1 MSKLLLLDG
10 NSLTYRAFFAVPED
24 MATRSGQPTGAVFG
38 FTSMLIN
45 LVRDHRPDAIAVCF
59 DRREPTFRHI
69 AAPEYKAHRDET
81 PPTLI
86 DQLGLVRQVLE
97 SLSIP
102 AIDSAGF
109 EADDL
114 LATLA
119 SEAEQRGD
127 DVLIVSGDRDV
138 YQLVHDPKI
147 QVLYNRRGVTDYALY
162 DEAGITERTGVT
174 PDLYVQYAALRGDPS
189 DNLPGVPGVGEKTA
203 AKLLNKYG
211 SVEALLAAAAEQTP
225 KLAENLA
232 AHGEVVR
239 RNVDLMTLR
248 TDAPIDATPADL
260 RWSGFDADLVA
271 RTFEFL
277 EFGTLHARLSDA
289 LAGTSLDG
297 MLSPSAS
304 SPETAQLADVQLLQ
318 VDGEGGARGAHAA
331 RLLGELSR
339 RDEPVALGFTVEA
352 DGALGVLAVAD
363 DPSQGTV
370 LALGLHDLAVP
381 DIAAPCA
388 RLLGAEGPGVHV
400 HQAKE
405 LMRALARREAEPA
418 GEAVARAARERSEQE
433 REAQGDLDAGAA
445 LAGLAVDTSI
455 AAYLIHPSE
464 GRDELSALLVRHC
477 GTELAG
483 GGTEGQL
490 GFDDLDADGPADGIV
505 AARDALA
512 VAMLAPMLD
521 QQLESLGM
529 SDLYRDV
536 ERPLISVLARMETAG
551 IGVDRGELESLR
563 DHLTGEVLALEAE
576 VRELAGRDDLNVN
589 SPKQLAEVLF
599 EDLGLTPQRKTKTG
613 YSTSAAALESLR
625 GEHRIVDRL
634 LAFREVEKLRST
646 YGVSLLECVEPDG
659 RIHAT
664 FNQTVAR
671 TGRLSSEDP
680 NLHNIPVRTEQGR
693 LFRRAFIPADGCELL
708 IADYNQIELRVIA
721 HLSGDPGLVGAFEAG
736 HDIHSATAASLFGIS
751 PTEVDSQQRSV
762 AKMVSYG
769 LAYGM
774 EAYGLGQRL
783 GVPTGEAAEILDA
796 YFEAFPKV
804 RSFMDGVVEQSRE
817 RGYTETAFGRRRPL
831 PELTSRNFR
840 VRQAA
845 ERQAM
850 NAPIQGLAADI
861 FKVALIRLDEAL
873 QAGSAASRLVLQ
885 VHDEV
890 ILEVDPAESAEVTD
904 LTVDV
909 MRNAADLAVP
919 LEVHVAAGATW
930 ADAKG

>member
-59 DRREPTFRHI
+59 DRREPTFRHT

-102 AIDSAGF
+102 AIDCAGF

-162 DEAGITERTGVT
+162 DEAGIAERTGVT

-232 AHGEVVR
+232 ANGEVVR

-248 TDAPIDATPADL
+248 TDAPTDVTPADL
-260 RWSGFDADLVA
+260 QWSGFDADLVT

-277 EFGTLHARLSDA
+277 EFGTLHARLRDA

-297 MLSPSAS
+297 LLVPSAS
-304 SPETAQLADVQLLQ
+304 APETAQLADVQLLP
-318 VDGEGGARGAHAA
+318 VDAEGGARGADAA
-331 RLLGELSR
+331 GLLSELSR
-339 RDEPVALGFTVEA
+339 RDEPVALGFTIAA

-370 LALGLHDLAVP
+370 LALSTDDLAVP
-381 DIAAPCA
+381 EIAAACA
-388 RLLGAEGPGVHV
+388 RLLGADGPSVHV

-405 LMRALARREAEPA
+405 LMRALARLP
-418 GEAVARAARERSEQE
+418 
-433 REAQGDLDAGAA
+433 GDGAAGAA
-445 LAGLAVDTSI
+445 LGGLAVDTSI

-464 GRDELSALLVRHC
+464 GRDELSALLARHC

-483 GGTEGQL
+483 GSTEGQL
-490 GFDDLDADGPADGIV
+490 GFDDLDADGPTEGIV

-551 IGVDRGELESLR
+551 IGVDRSELESLR
-563 DHLTGEVLALEAE
+563 DHLTGEVSALESE
-576 VRELAGRDDLNVN
+576 VRRLAGRDDLNVN

-625 GEHRIVDRL
+625 GEHPIVDRL

-693 LFRRAFIPADGCELL
+693 LFRRAFVPAGGFELL

-751 PTEVDSQQRSV
+751 PAEVDPQQRSV

-783 GVPTGEAAEILDA
+783 GVPTAEAAEILDA

-873 QAGSAASRLVLQ
+873 QARSAASRLVLQ

-890 ILEVDPAESAEVTD
+890 ILEVPPDEAAEVTD

>member
-59 DRREPTFRHI
+59 DRREPTFRHT

-81 PPTLI
+81 PATLI

-102 AIDSAGF
+102 AIDCAGF

-119 SEAEQRGD
+119 SGAEQRGD

-147 QVLYNRRGVTDYALY
+147 RVLYNRRGVTDYALY
-162 DEAGITERTGVT
+162 DEAGIAERTGVT

-211 SVEALLAAAAEQTP
+211 SVEALLEAAAEQTP

-232 AHGEVVR
+232 AHGDNVR

-248 TDAPIDATPADL
+248 TDAPIDATVDDL
-260 RWSGFDADLVA
+260 QWNSFDTDLVT

-277 EFGTLHARLSDA
+277 EFGTLHARLRDA

-297 MLSPSAS
+297 LLVSSAS
-304 SPETAQLADVQLLQ
+304 SPETAQLAEVQLLP
-318 VDGEGGARGAHAA
+318 VEAEGGARGAHAA
-331 RLLGELSR
+331 ALLSELSH
-339 RDEPVALGFTVEA
+339 RDDPIALGFTVEA
-352 DGALGVLAVAD
+352 DGTLGVLAVAE
-363 DPSQGTV
+363 DPSHGTV
-370 LALGLHDLAVP
+370 LALGPDDLAVP
-381 DIAAPCA
+381 AIAAECA
-388 RLLGAEGPGVHV
+388 RLLGADGPGVQV

-405 LMRALARREAEPA
+405 LMRALGRLP
-418 GEAVARAARERSEQE
+418 GE
-433 REAQGDLDAGAA
+433 LDVGAA
-445 LAGLAVDTSI
+445 LAGLAIDTSI

-464 GRDELSALLVRHC
+464 GRDELSALFARHC
-477 GTELAG
+477 STELAG
-483 GGTEGQL
+483 GDTEGQL
-490 GFDDLDADGPADGIV
+490 GFDDLDADRPTEGVV
-505 AARDALA
+505 AGRDALA

-521 QQLESLGM
+521 QQLDSLGM
-529 SDLYRDV
+529 SGLYRDV

-563 DHLTGEVLALEAE
+563 DHLTGEVFALEAE

-625 GEHRIVDRL
+625 GEHRIVERL

-693 LFRRAFIPADGCELL
+693 LFRRAFVPAEGFELL

-736 HDIHSATAASLFGIS
+736 HDIHSATAASLFGIR
-751 PTEVDSQQRSV
+751 PTEVDPQQRSV

-873 QAGSAASRLVLQ
+873 QARSAASRLVLQ

-890 ILEVDPAESAEVTD
+890 ILEVPPDEAAEVTE

-930 ADAKG
+930 ADAKS

>member
-59 DRREPTFRHI
+59 DRREPTFRHT
-69 AAPEYKAHRDET
+69 AEPQYKAHRDET
-81 PPTLI
+81 PSTLI
-86 DQLGLVRQVLE
+86 DQMGLVRQVLE
-97 SLSIP
+97 SLNIAAVDCS
-102 AIDSAGF
+102 GF

-119 SEAEQRGD
+119 SQAEQRGD
-127 DVLIVSGDRDV
+127 DVVIVSGDRDV
-138 YQLVHDPKI
+138 YQLVHDPRI
-147 QVLYNRRGVTDYALY
+147 RVLYNRRGVTDYALY
-162 DEAGITERTGVT
+162 DEAGIAERTGVT

-211 SVEALLAAAAEQTP
+211 SVDALLSAAAEQTP

-232 AHGEVVR
+232 AHSDVVR

-248 TDAPIDATPADL
+248 MDAPIEVTSADL
-260 RWSGFDADLVA
+260 RWDSFDAELTA

-277 EFGTLHARLSDA
+277 EFGSLHARLREA
-289 LAGTSLDG
+289 LAGTPLDG
-297 MLSPSAS
+297 LLAPAAG
-304 SPETAQLADVQLLQ
+304 SPETARIADVQLLPVTSSADAAAQ
-318 VDGEGGARGAHAA
+318 LRDLAH
-331 RLLGELSR
+331 
-339 RDEPVALGFTVEA
+339 RDEPIALGFDIND
-352 DGALGVLAVAD
+352 DGAIGALAIAVA
-363 DPSQGTV
+363 PSQGTV
-370 LALGLHDLAVP
+370 LALGPEHLATP
-381 DIAAPCA
+381 DVAQAVEH
-388 RLLGAEGPGVHV
+388 LVGNDGPGVHI
-400 HQAKE
+400 HQAKS
-405 LMRALARREAEPA
+405 LMRALARLA
-418 GEAVARAARERSEQE
+418 
-433 REAQGDLDAGAA
+433 GDLDAGAT
-445 LAGLAVDTSI
+445 LAGLAVDTAI
-455 AAYLIHPSE
+455 AAYLIQPSE
-464 GRDELSALLVRHC
+464 GRDELSTLLARHC
-477 GTELAG
+477 GVVLGDED
-483 GGTEGQL
+483 TEGQL
-490 GFDDLDADGPADGIV
+490 GFDDLDAGGPQGGATAG
-505 AARDALA
+505 RDALA
-512 VAMLAPMLD
+512 VAMLAPILD
-521 QQLESLGM
+521 RQLADLGM
-529 SDLYRDV
+529 SELYRDI
-536 ERPLISVLARMETAG
+536 EHPLISVLARMETAG
-551 IGVDRGELESLR
+551 IGVDRSELESLR
-563 DHLTGEVLALEAE
+563 DHLTSEVLALEAE
-576 VRELAGRDDLNVN
+576 VRRLAGRDDLNVN
-589 SPKQLAEVLF
+589 SPRQLAEVLF
-599 EDLGLTPQRKTKTG
+599 EDLGLAPQRKTKTG

-625 GEHRIVDRL
+625 GEHPIVDRL

-646 YGVSLLECVEPDG
+646 YGVSLLECVGPDD

-693 LFRRAFIPADGCELL
+693 LFRRAFVPADGCELL

-736 HDIHSATAASLFGIS
+736 HDIHSATAASLFGIGAG
-751 PTEVDSQQRSV
+751 EVNPQQRSV

-774 EAYGLGQRL
+774 EAYGLSQRL
-783 GVPTGEAAEILDA
+783 GVPTDEAAGILNA

-831 PELTSRNFR
+831 PELSSRNFR

-861 FKVALIRLDEAL
+861 FKVALVRLDAAL
-873 QAGSAASRLVLQ
+873 GDRSAASRLVLQ

-890 ILEVDPAESAEVTD
+890 ILELHPAEAAEVTE
-904 LTVDV
+904 LTVET
-909 MRNAADLAVP
+909 MRHAADLAVP
-919 LEVHVAAGATW
+919 LEVHVAMGSTW

>member
-10 NSLTYRAFFAVPED
+10 NSLTYRAYFAVPED
-24 MATRSGQPTGAVFG
+24 MATRSGQRTGAVFG

-59 DRREPTFRHI
+59 DRPEPTFRH
-69 AAPEYKAHRDET
+69 AAEPAYKAHRDET
-81 PPTLI
+81 PATLV

-102 AIDSAGF
+102 ALDCAGY

-119 SEAEQRGD
+119 SAAERRGD

-138 YQLVHDPKI
+138 YQLVRDPKVR
-147 QVLYNRRGVTDYALY
+147 VLYNRRGVTDYSLY
-162 DEAGITERTGVT
+162 DEAGIVERTGVT

-211 SVEALLAAAAEQTP
+211 SVEALLAATAEQTP
-225 KLAENLA
+225 KLAQNLA
-232 AHGEVVR
+232 AHSHNVR
-239 RNVDLMTLR
+239 RNVGLMTLR
-248 TDAPIDATPADL
+248 SDVPVEIGPDEL
-260 RWSGFDADLVA
+260 RWDDFDAELAV

-277 EFGTLHARLSDA
+277 EFDSLLARLRDA
-289 LAGTSLDG
+289 LAGTPMGALAA
-297 MLSPSAS
+297 PATAAA
-304 SPETAQLADVQLLQ
+304 ETVRLADLQLLP
-318 VDGEGGARGAHAA
+318 VDVEADLPGAGVAA
-331 RLLGELSR
+331 LLGELSR
-339 RDEPVALGFTVEA
+339 RDEPVSLGFTIRP
-352 DGALGVLAVAD
+352 DGTVGALAVAV
-363 DPSQGTV
+363 DPCAGTV
-370 LALGLHDLAVP
+370 LALGDDELAVP
-381 DIAAPCA
+381 AIADTLG
-388 RLLGAEGPGVHV
+388 RLLGADGPGVHV
-400 HQAKE
+400 HHAKL
-405 LMRALARREAEPA
+405 LMRALARRSGEP
-418 GEAVARAARERSEQE
+418 
-433 REAQGDLDAGAA
+433 DAGAA
-445 LAGLAVDTSI
+445 LAGLALDTSI
-455 AAYLIHPSE
+455 AAYLLHPSD
-464 GRDELSALLVRHC
+464 GREELSMLLARHC
-477 GTELAG
+477 GAQPADE
-483 GGTEGQL
+483 GTRGQL
-490 GFDDLDADGPADGIV
+490 DFERPAADGISSAV
-505 AARDALA
+505 EAGRDALA
-512 VAMLAPMLD
+512 VATLAPVLG
-521 QQLESLGM
+521 QQLEHFGM
-529 SDLYRDV
+529 RDLYWRI
-536 ERPLISVLARMETAG
+536 ERPLISVLARMEAAG

-563 DHLTGEVLALEAE
+563 DHLTGEVHALEVQ
-576 VRELAGRDDLNVN
+576 VRRLAGRDDLNVN
-589 SPKQLAEVLF
+589 SPKQLADVLF
-599 EDLGLTPQRKTKTG
+599 GGLGLTPQRKTKTG
-613 YSTSAAALESLR
+613 YSTSAAALEALQ
-625 GEHRIVDRL
+625 GAHPIVERL
-634 LAFREVEKLRST
+634 LAYRAAEKLRST

-680 NLHNIPVRTEQGR
+680 NLHNIPVRSEQGR
-693 LFRRAFIPADGCELL
+693 LFRRAFVPAEGHELL

-736 HDIHSATAASLFGIS
+736 EDIHSATAASLFGVS
-751 PTEVDSQQRSV
+751 AAEVDPRQRSV

-804 RSFMDGVVEQSRE
+804 RSFMEEVVAQSRE

-873 QAGSAASRLVLQ
+873 RARSADARLVLQ

-890 ILEVDPAESAEVTD
+890 ILEVRSCDTAAVTE
-904 LTVDV
+904 LTVDT
-909 MRNAADLAVP
+909 MRTAADLAVP
-919 LEVHVAAGATW
+919 LDVHVAVGATW
-930 ADAKG
+930 ADAKP

>member
-59 DRREPTFRHI
+59 DRREPTFRHT

-81 PPTLI
+81 PATLI

-102 AIDSAGF
+102 AFDCPGF

-119 SEAEQRGD
+119 SQAERRGD

-162 DEAGITERTGVT
+162 DEAGIAERTGVT
-174 PDLYVQYAALRGDPS
+174 PELYVQYAALRGDPS

-232 AHGEVVR
+232 AHGDNVR

-248 TDAPIDATPADL
+248 SDVPIDATVDDL
-260 RWSGFDADLVA
+260 QWGSFDADLVT

-277 EFGTLHARLSDA
+277 EFGTLHARLRDA

-297 MLSPSAS
+297 LLVPSAS
-304 SPETAQLADVQLLQ
+304 SPETAQLAEVQLLP
-318 VDGEGGARGAHAA
+318 VDAEGGARGGHAA
-331 RLLGELSR
+331 VLLSELSR
-339 RDEPVALGFTVEA
+339 RDDPVALGFTLEA
-352 DGALGVLAVAD
+352 DGALGVLAIAE
-363 DPSQGTV
+363 DPLQGTV
-370 LALGLHDLAVP
+370 LALGPDDLAVP
-381 DIAAPCA
+381 EIAAECA
-388 RLLGAEGPGVHV
+388 RLLGADGPGVHT

-405 LMRALARREAEPA
+405 LMRALGRLP
-418 GEAVARAARERSEQE
+418 G
-433 REAQGDLDAGAA
+433 AQDAGAA

-464 GRDELSALLVRHC
+464 GRDELSALLARYC
-477 GTELAG
+477 STELAG
-483 GGTEGQL
+483 GDTEGQL
-490 GFDDLDADGPADGIV
+490 GFDDLDADGPTEGVV
-505 AARDALA
+505 AGRDALA

-521 QQLESLGM
+521 QQLDSLGM
-529 SDLYRDV
+529 SGLYRDV
-536 ERPLISVLARMETAG
+536 ERPLISVLARMEAAG

-563 DHLTGEVLALEAE
+563 DHLTGEVFALEAE
-576 VRELAGRDDLNVN
+576 VRALAGRDDLNVN

-693 LFRRAFIPADGCELL
+693 LFRRAFVPADGFELL

-736 HDIHSATAASLFGIS
+736 HDIHSATAASLFGIRPS
-751 PTEVDSQQRSV
+751 DVDPQQRSV

-873 QAGSAASRLVLQ
+873 QARSAASRLVLQ

-890 ILEVDPAESAEVTD
+890 ILEVPPDEAAEVTE

-909 MRNAADLAVP
+909 MRSAADLAVP

>member
-59 DRREPTFRHI
+59 DRREPTFRHT

-102 AIDSAGF
+102 AIDCAGF

-162 DEAGITERTGVT
+162 DEAGIAERTGVT

-232 AHGEVVR
+232 ANGEVVR

-248 TDAPIDATPADL
+248 TDAPTDVTPADL
-260 RWSGFDADLVA
+260 QWSGFDADLVT

-277 EFGTLHARLSDA
+277 EFGTLHARLRDA
-289 LAGTSLDG
+289 LLGTSLDG
-297 MLSPSAS
+297 LLVPSAS
-304 SPETAQLADVQLLQ
+304 APETAQLADVQLLP
-318 VDGEGGARGAHAA
+318 VDAEGGARGADAA
-331 RLLGELSR
+331 GLLSELSR
-339 RDEPVALGFTVEA
+339 RDEPVALGFTIAA

-370 LALGLHDLAVP
+370 LALSTDDLAVP
-381 DIAAPCA
+381 EIAAACA
-388 RLLGAEGPGVHV
+388 RLLGADGPGVHV

-405 LMRALARREAEPA
+405 LMRALARLP
-418 GEAVARAARERSEQE
+418 
-433 REAQGDLDAGAA
+433 GDGAAGAA
-445 LAGLAVDTSI
+445 LGGLAVDTSI

-464 GRDELSALLVRHC
+464 GRDELSALLARHC

-483 GGTEGQL
+483 GSTEGQL
-490 GFDDLDADGPADGIV
+490 GFDDLDADGPTEGIV

-529 SDLYRDV
+529 SDLYTDV

-563 DHLTGEVLALEAE
+563 DHLTGEVSALESE
-576 VRELAGRDDLNVN
+576 VRRLAGRDDLNVN

-625 GEHRIVDRL
+625 GEHPIVDRL

-693 LFRRAFIPADGCELL
+693 LFRRAFVPAGGFELL

-751 PTEVDSQQRSV
+751 PSEVDPQQRSV

-783 GVPTGEAAEILDA
+783 GVPTAEAAEILDA

-873 QAGSAASRLVLQ
+873 QARSAASRLVLQ

-890 ILEVDPAESAEVTD
+890 ILEVPPDEAAEVTD

>member
-10 NSLTYRAFFAVPED
+10 NSLTYRAFYAVPPD

-59 DRREPTFRHI
+59 DRPEPTFRHE
-69 AAPEYKAHRDET
+69 AAPHYKAHRDET
-81 PPTLI
+81 PDTLI

-102 AIDSAGF
+102 AVDCAGF

-119 SEAEQRGD
+119 AEASGRGD

-138 YQLVHDPKI
+138 YQLVADPHVR
-147 QVLYNRRGVTDYALY
+147 VLYNRRGVTDYALY
-162 DEAGITERTGVT
+162 DEAGIAERTGVT

-211 SVEALLAAAAEQTP
+211 STEALLAAAADQTP

-232 AHGEVVR
+232 AHSDDVR
-239 RNVDLMTLR
+239 RNVELMTLR
-248 TDAPIDATPADL
+248 VDAPVDITPSDL
-260 RWSGFDADLVA
+260 AWDGFDPEHVT

-277 EFGTLHARLSDA
+277 EFGTLHARLREA
-289 LAGTSLDG
+289 LIGTALDG
-297 MLSPSAS
+297 VLA
-304 SPETAQLADVQLLQ
+304 PEPVGADTPQLAEVHL
-318 VDGEGGARGAHAA
+318 VAA
-331 RLLGELSR
+331 DDRADTVSVLNEMAQ
-339 RDEPVALGFTVEA
+339 RDEPVALGCA
-352 DGALGVLAVAD
+352 LALDGSLDALAIAV
-363 DPSQGTV
+363 DPPSGAV
-370 LALGLHDLAVP
+370 LALAAEHLSDP
-381 DIAAPCA
+381 EIAAA
-388 RLLGAEGPGVHV
+388 FASVVGTDGPGVNV
-400 HQAKE
+400 HQAKP
-405 LMRALARREAEPA
+405 LMRALAP
-418 GEAVARAARERSEQE
+418 
-433 REAQGDLDAGAA
+433 LDAGGDAGSA
-445 LAGLAVDTSI
+445 LGGLEIDTSI
-455 AAYLIHPSE
+455 AAYLIEPAE
-464 GRDELSALLVRHC
+464 GRDELSSLLRRHC
-477 GTELAG
+477 GVRIEGAD
-483 GGTEGQL
+483 TEGQL
-490 GFDDLDADGPADGIV
+490 GFDDPEGAGPLDS
-505 AARDALA
+505 AAAGRDALA
-512 VAMLAPMLD
+512 VAMLAPVLAR
-521 QQLESLGM
+521 QLADLGM
-529 SDLYRDV
+529 SELYRDI
-536 ERPLISVLARMETAG
+536 ERPLIGVLARMEDAG
-551 IGVDRGELESLR
+551 IGVDRSELESLR
-563 DHLTGEVLALEAE
+563 DHLTDEVGALEAD
-576 VRELAGRDDLNVN
+576 VRRLAGREDLNVN

-599 EDLGLTPQRKTKTG
+599 TDLGLTPQRKTKTG

-625 GEHRIVDRL
+625 GEHPIVDRL

-646 YGVSLLECVEPDG
+646 YGVSLLECVSTDN

-693 LFRRAFIPADGCELL
+693 LFRRAFVPSDGFELL

-721 HLSGDPGLVGAFEAG
+721 HLSGDPGLVSAFEAG

-751 PTEVDSQQRSV
+751 GGDVTSQQRSV

-783 GVPTGEAAEILDA
+783 GVPTDEAAGILNA
-796 YFEAFPKV
+796 YFEAFPHV
-804 RSFMDGVVEQSRE
+804 RSFMEDVVDQSRE
-817 RGYTETAFGRRRPL
+817 QGYTETAFGRRRTL
-831 PELTSRNFR
+831 PELSSRNFR

-861 FKVALIRLDEAL
+861 FKVALVRLDAAL
-873 QAGSAASRLVLQ
+873 QARSAASRLVLQ

-890 ILEVDPAESAEVTD
+890 ILEVHPSESDEVTE
-904 LTVDV
+904 LTVEV

-919 LEVHVAAGATW
+919 LEVHVALGATW

>member
-10 NSLTYRAFFAVPED
+10 HSLTYRAFFAVPED

-59 DRREPTFRHI
+59 DRREPTFRHT

-81 PPTLI
+81 PATLI

-97 SLSIP
+97 SLSIS
-102 AIDSAGF
+102 ALDCAGF

-119 SEAEQRGD
+119 SEGERRGD

-138 YQLVHDPKI
+138 YQLVHDPGI
-147 QVLYNRRGVTDYALY
+147 RLLYNRRGVTDYALY
-162 DEAGITERTGVT
+162 DEAGIAERTGVT

-232 AHGEVVR
+232 AHSDAVR

-248 TDAPIDATPADL
+248 TDAPVEIAPADL
-260 RWSGFDADLVA
+260 RWDSFDAELAA

-277 EFGTLHARLSDA
+277 EFGTLHARLRDA
-289 LAGTSLDG
+289 LAGTSMDG
-297 MLSPSAS
+297 LLVPRAGSGG
-304 SPETAQLADVQLLQ
+304 TARLADVQLLPA
-318 VDGEGGARGAHAA
+318 DADADADARGASAA
-331 RLLGELSR
+331 ALLSELSR

-352 DGALGVLAVAD
+352 DGALGVLAVAVD
-363 DPSQGTV
+363 SSQGTV
-370 LALGLHDLAVP
+370 LVLGPDDLAVGE
-381 DIAAPCA
+381 IATECA
-388 RLLGAEGPGVHV
+388 RLLGADGPGVHV

-405 LMRALARREAEPA
+405 LMRALA
-418 GEAVARAARERSEQE
+418 GST
-433 REAQGDLDAGAA
+433 GDLDAGAV
-445 LAGLAVDTSI
+445 LAGLALDTSI

-464 GRDELSALLVRHC
+464 GRDELSTLLARHC
-477 GTELAG
+477 GVELAG
-483 GGTEGQL
+483 GDTQGQL
-490 GFDDLDADGPADGIV
+490 GFDDLDAGGPTEGVV
-505 AARDALA
+505 AGRNALG
-512 VAMLAPMLD
+512 VAMLAPMLNG
-521 QQLESLGM
+521 QVESLGM

-536 ERPLISVLARMETAG
+536 ERPLIPVLARMETAG
-551 IGVDRGELESLR
+551 IGVDRTELESLR
-563 DHLTGEVLALEAE
+563 DHLTGEVSALEAE
-576 VRELAGRDDLNVN
+576 VRQLAGRDDLNVN
-589 SPKQLAEVLF
+589 SPKQLAGVLF

-625 GEHRIVDRL
+625 GEHPIVDRL

-646 YGVSLLECVEPDG
+646 YGVSLLECVRPDG

-693 LFRRAFIPADGCELL
+693 LFRRAFVPADGCELL

-736 HDIHSATAASLFGIS
+736 HDIHNATAASLFGIN
-751 PTEVDSQQRSV
+751 PAEVEPQQRSV

-774 EAYGLGQRL
+774 EAYGLGRRL
-783 GVPTGEAAEILDA
+783 GVPTNEATAILDA
-796 YFEAFPKV
+796 YFEAFPEV

-861 FKVALIRLDEAL
+861 FKVALVRLDAAL
-873 QAGSAASRLVLQ
+873 QDRSAASRLVLQ

-890 ILEVDPAESAEVTD
+890 ILEVHPAEVAEVTE
-904 LTVDV
+904 LTVDT
-909 MRNAADLAVP
+909 MRHAADLSVP
-919 LEVHVAAGATW
+919 LEVHVSVGATW

>member
-10 NSLTYRAFFAVPED
+10 NSLTYRAFFAVPEE

-45 LVRDHRPDAIAVCF
+45 LVRDHRPDALAVCF
-59 DRREPTFRHI
+59 DRPEPTFRHE
-69 AAPEYKAHRDET
+69 AEPQYKAHRDET
-81 PPTLI
+81 PTTLI
-86 DQLGLVRQVLE
+86 DQLGLVREVLE

-102 AIDSAGF
+102 ALDCAGF

-119 SEAEQRGD
+119 AEAEQRGD

-138 YQLVHDPKI
+138 YQLVRDPKVR
-147 QVLYNRRGVTDYALY
+147 VLYNRRGVTDYALY
-162 DEAGITERTGVT
+162 DEAGIAERTGVT

-211 SVEALLAAAAEQTP
+211 SVEALLDAAGEQTP

-232 AHGEVVR
+232 AHSDNVR

-248 TDAPIDATPADL
+248 TDAPADAAAEDL
-260 RWSGFDADLVA
+260 RWDSFDADLVT

-277 EFGTLHARLSDA
+277 EFGSLHARLREA
-289 LAGTSLDG
+289 LMGTPLDG
-297 MLSPSAS
+297 LLDAAAGA
-304 SPETAQLADVQLLQ
+304 PEAAQLAEVQLLPM
-318 VDGEGGARGAHAA
+318 DDAA
-331 RLLGELSR
+331 EAVTLLGELAS
-339 RDEPVALGFTVEA
+339 RDEPVALGYAVEA
-352 DGALGVLAVAD
+352 DGTLGVLAVAVD
-363 DPSQGTV
+363 ATEGTV
-370 LALGLHDLAVP
+370 LALGPDDLAASE
-381 DIAAPCA
+381 IAGATA
-388 RLLGAEGPGVHV
+388 RLLGADGPGVHV

-405 LMRALARREAEPA
+405 LMRALARPSAEPT
-418 GEAVARAARERSEQE
+418 
-433 REAQGDLDAGAA
+433 GDADAGAA
-445 LAGLAVDTSI
+445 LGRLDLDTSI

-464 GRDELSALLVRHC
+464 GREELSTLLGRHC
-477 GTELAG
+477 GVELADSDAQ
-483 GGTEGQL
+483 GQL
-490 GFDDLDADGPADGIV
+490 GFEDLEAGGPSGGV
-505 AARDALA
+505 AAGRDALA
-512 VAMLAPMLD
+512 VAMLAPVLAGQLD
-521 QQLESLGM
+521 DLGM
-529 SDLYRDV
+529 ADLYRDV
-536 ERPLISVLARMETAG
+536 ERPLIGVLARMETAG
-551 IGVDRGELESLR
+551 IGVDRSELESLR
-563 DHLTGEVLALEAE
+563 DHLTGEVQGLEAE
-576 VRELAGRDDLNVN
+576 VRQLAGRDDLNVN

-625 GEHRIVDRL
+625 GEHAIVDRL

-693 LFRRAFIPADGCELL
+693 LFRRAFVPARGYELL

-736 HDIHSATAASLFGIS
+736 HDIHSATAASLFGIGPS
-751 PTEVDSQQRSV
+751 DVDPQQRSV

-804 RSFMDGVVEQSRE
+804 RSFMDGVVCQSRE

-873 QAGSAASRLVLQ
+873 HARSAASRLVLQ

-890 ILEVDPAESAEVTD
+890 ILELHPDEADEVTD

-919 LEVHVAAGATW
+919 LEVHVAVGATW